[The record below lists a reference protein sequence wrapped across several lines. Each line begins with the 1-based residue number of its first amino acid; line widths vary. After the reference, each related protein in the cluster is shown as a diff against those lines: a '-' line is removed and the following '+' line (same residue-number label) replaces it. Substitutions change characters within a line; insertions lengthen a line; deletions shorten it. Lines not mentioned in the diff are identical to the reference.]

1 MRLFAGV
8 DNWERHTELV
18 VMPADEEFDNLGI
31 GGFAADAVD
40 DLKEKAC
47 SDGPDAETA
56 RGALALLLRLWKGV
70 E

>member
-1 MRLFAGV
+1 
-8 DNWERHTELV
+8 
-18 VMPADEEFDNLGI
+18 MPADEEFDNLGI